1 MKIGIFTNG
10 LYDIKGIIFF
20 GRLIGK
26 VIRSDFE
33 YVYKV
38 GQFVNLPEYNT
49 QDDIEPQFIKKQ
61 NKNSQTYRDEYDWL
75 NN

>member
-10 LYDIKGIIFF
+10 LYDIKGIIVFR
-20 GRLIGK
+20 RLIGR

-33 YVYKV
+33 YIYKV
-38 GQFVNLPEYNT
+38 GQFVNLPEYHN
-49 QDDIEPQFIKKQ
+49 QEDVEPQFVKKQ
-61 NKNSQTYRDEYDWL
+61 NKNIQTYRDEYDWL

>member
-10 LYDIKGIIFF
+10 LYDIKGIIVF

-26 VIRSDFE
+26 VVRSDFE
-33 YVYKV
+33 YIYKV
-38 GQFVNLPEYNT
+38 GQFVYLPEYLGEDT
-49 QDDIEPQFIKKQ
+49 FPQFIKKK
-61 NKNSQTYRDEYDWL
+61 NKNIQTYRDEYEWL